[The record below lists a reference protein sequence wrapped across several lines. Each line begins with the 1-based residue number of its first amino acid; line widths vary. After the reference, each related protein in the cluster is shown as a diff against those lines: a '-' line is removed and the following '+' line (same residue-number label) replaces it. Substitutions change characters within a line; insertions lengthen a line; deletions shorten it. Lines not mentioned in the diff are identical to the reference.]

1 MMPTSTTSYGSLS
14 DFEATHS
21 LEQVKK
27 LANEKGLLTHG
38 TKHEIAVRLFKLAGV
53 LPPKPPLKPEQ
64 EAVYH
69 VSDAVRKATGFDWS
83 QVKGIFVGGCVERGV
98 GSSFR
103 AKAHA
108 HCFLQDPYFGWICVR
123 SAKRLGEV
131 QGHEITKPSALL
143 WHEYAHI
150 LTPNHYHD
158 DAWRATM
165 KVLGQPVPEQYK
177 KKKRVRIVYQFCCQ
191 SCGHRWEGP
200 YTEKCPKCGSGALAM
215 NPKER

>member
-1 MMPTSTTSYGSLS
+1 MTNSSRTPSGSID

-21 LEQVKK
+21 LEQVKQ
-27 LANEKGLLTHG
+27 LAVDKGVSTAG
-38 TKHEIAVRLFKLAGV
+38 TKHEITTRIFKDKPKL
-53 LPPKPPLKPEQ
+53 LSPPKIAD

-69 VSDAVRKATGFDWS
+69 ISEAVRKSTGFDWR

-108 HCFLQDPYFGWICVR
+108 HNNLKDKHFGWICLR
-123 SAKRLGEV
+123 SIKRVGEV
-131 QGHEITKPSALL
+131 QGHEITNPSRLL

-158 DAWRATM
+158 DAWRGTM
-165 KVLGQPVPEQYK
+165 KVLGQPLEEQYK
-177 KKKRVRIVYQFCCQ
+177 KKKRPPARTYVLACQFC
-191 SCGHRWEGP
+191 GHVWPGP
-200 YTEKCPKCGSGALAM
+200 YSNTCPKCGSHVIVM
-215 NPKER
+215 TPKEK